1 MIRYLNHPKIY
12 HIFSSMV
19 GVLLPLLTLPFC
31 VAHDFS
37 SNPHDR
43 HVRRQELL
51 QNHPTGKI
59 PPVSSNVA
67 GGWDI
72 PEQSRWEKY
81 IEMEDF
87 PRRR

>member
-1 MIRYLNHPKIY
+1 MIFHPILMIVMFDAKNFSKIIQLVKY
-12 HIFSSMV
+12 
-19 GVLLPLLTLPFC
+19 
-31 VAHDFS
+31 
-37 SNPHDR
+37 
-43 HVRRQELL
+43 
-51 QNHPTGKI
+51 